1 MFKNIVLALSLLFN
15 AAIIFVILNAPTSRE
30 PKMSC
35 KEAMDERL
43 NKAATLAFSNE
54 NNNSFEKTHEF
65 LRNSGYSIRNVG
77 MKTGGYPLRNLETA
91 SESVVS
97 FIYTAHGYRKPC
109 GIPFPSFFGNIVRV
123 HTNIQ
128 FEPQII
134 DVE

>member
-1 MFKNIVLALSLLFN
+1 MFKNIVLVVSLLIN
-15 AAIIFVILNAPTSRE
+15 AAIAYVIFSPPTSSE

-35 KEAMDERL
+35 KEARNERL
-43 NKAATLAFSNE
+43 NKAATLAFTHE

-77 MKTGGYPLRNLETA
+77 MTTDGYSLRNLGTA
-91 SESVVS
+91 SEGVVS
-97 FIYTAHGYRKPC
+97 FIYTAHGYRKTC
-109 GIPFPSFFGNIVRV
+109 GIHLPGFDGTIVRV

-134 DVE
+134 DVD